1 MDTQA
6 NCFNSTLDHF
16 LRFLYA
22 HHPVDATF
30 IGVHDHDGQFPDF
43 SPAGVH
49 SLLYAM
55 ARRNRE
61 LRAISPYSLTPSQAL
76 DKKLVEG
83 FIETRT
89 WEYSSGFL
97 INHCPAIYT
106 GEAALSL
113 IALLRRPFAPIQQR
127 AESLIQRLEAVPSF
141 LQQAQANL
149 QDAPLP
155 WTERAIRECT
165 GARILLDKGIP
176 ILARQEAFA
185 SPTLDP
191 TLAKACAA
199 FGKFQQFLESGLRQ
213 RPSNAYSC
221 GPEALDLIIKKCHFL
236 KESAAEIEAYAWE
249 QFHTSRALLEAG
261 ALKMGAHDYRA
272 ALALLGDTHASPG
285 DYYASH
291 QRHHDAARAAAI
303 EHRLFTWPKDYHI
316 QFVQQPAW
324 LREAAPYLY
333 VLPYHSEPAFDRLPF
348 VDYMMRPMPED
359 SSARE
364 SFLRANND
372 SVVKLNFVVHHG
384 GLGHHI
390 QNYYA
395 YRAKSRIAQIAAVD
409 VAYRIAM
416 LSGGTLCEAWAQY
429 TVDLMDEVGFL
440 TRLERYAQHY
450 ARMRAAARAIVDVK
464 LHTGQWPFETCKAF
478 YREHVNFTP
487 AAARAETVRDSIIP
501 GVGMMYLLGIDGIKN
516 LRRDVERKEGAN
528 FNLQR
533 FHDRLLSYGSIPV
546 PLIAEAMLGNHTLSS

>member
-6 NCFNSTLDHF
+6 KYFDRALDHF
-16 LRFLYA
+16 LRFFYA

-30 IGVHDHDGQFPDF
+30 IGVHDYDDKLPDF
-43 SPAGVH
+43 SPSGVH
-49 SLLYAM
+49 SLTYAM
-55 ARRNRE
+55 ARRARE
-61 LRAISPYSLTPSQAL
+61 LRAISPNSLTPAQAL
-76 DKKLVEG
+76 DKKLAEG
-83 FIETRT
+83 FLVTRG

-106 GEAALSL
+106 GEAALGL
-113 IALLRRPFAPIQQR
+113 IALLRRPFAPIKQR
-127 AESLIQRLEAVPSF
+127 AESLIQRLEAVPAF

-165 GARILLDKGIP
+165 GARIFIDKGVP
-176 ILARQEAFA
+176 ILARQEGFN
-185 SPTLDP
+185 SP
-191 TLAKACAA
+191 A
-199 FGKFQQFLESGLRQ
+199 LESALSKASSAFSSFQRYLESDLRQ
-213 RPSNAYSC
+213 RPSNAYAC

-236 KESAAEIEAYAWE
+236 QESAAEIEAYAWD

-261 ALKMGAHDYRA
+261 TLKMGARDYRA
-272 ALALLGDTHASPG
+272 AMALLDDTHASPG

-291 QRHHDAARAAAI
+291 QRHHQAVRAAAS
-303 EHRLFTWPKDYHI
+303 EHRLFTWPKNYDI
-316 QFVQQPAW
+316 QFVQQPPW

-333 VLPYHSEPAFDRLPF
+333 VLPYHSEPTFYRLPF

-359 SSARE
+359 PSDQKA
-364 SFLRANND
+364 FLRANND

-395 YRAKSRIAQIAAVD
+395 YRAKSRIGQIAAVD

-416 LSGGTLCEAWAQY
+416 LSGGTLCEGWAQY
-429 TVDLMDEVGFL
+429 TVDLMEEIGMMTD
-440 TRLERYAQHY
+440 LEKYGQHY

-464 LHTGQWPFETCKAF
+464 LHTGQWSFETCEAF

-487 AAARAETVRDSIIP
+487 AAARTETVRDAIIP
-501 GVGMMYLLGIDGIKN
+501 GVGMMYLLGLDGIKN
-516 LRRDVERKEGAN
+516 LRRNVERKEGSS
-528 FNLQR
+528 FNLQS
-533 FHDRLLSYGSIPV
+533 FHDRLLAYGSIPV
-546 PLIAEAMLGNHTLSS
+546 PLIAQAILSE